1 MMNTNE
7 TAAIDMYDFDAWSKH
22 VNEEFNR
29 IMQEYDKVKKEI
41 EEEGSSVAN
50 GIGNGKVM
58 LDHMMLTDQQ
68 NRMFEEENRRITE
81 QNNLAIQQQID
92 QQSYNMFEENRRI
105 AGQNDFATQ
114 QNAMVINMLHH
125 GF

>member
-1 MMNTNE
+1 MMDTNN
-7 TAAIDMYDFDAWSKH
+7 IDMFDFDAWNKH

-41 EEEGSSVAN
+41 EEESSSAAN
-50 GIGNGKVM
+50 GIDNGKVM
-58 LDHMMLTDQQ
+58 LDHMMLADQQ
-68 NRMFEEENRRITE
+68 NRMFEEESRRITE
-81 QNNLAIQQQID
+81 QNNLAMQQQID

-105 AGQNDFATQ
+105 AEQNDFAMQ
-114 QNAMVINMLHH
+114 QNAMVIDMLHH